1 MDTTDRALG
10 QNLKIL
16 SQLICNVCLQNT
28 LEEACPEQ
36 LSRNNLMLLKILCGR
51 ESLTV
56 SALGQAVGVSSAAAT
71 KNVDRLERLGFVRR
85 WTREDDRRC
94 HEVAIEPAGRN
105 VVQLHDQIH
114 AGKQVDMFRSF
125 SPEQKRDLLA
135 HLDRLLHGTLTAQR
149 NADVVCLQCDGSCQD
164 VCFLRDVRG
173 DCMRQPSSDPASG
186 AEAGREPSGS
196 AGTR

>member
-1 MDTTDRALG
+1 MNATDRALG

-28 LEEACPEQ
+28 LEEACPDQ
-36 LSRNNLMLLKILCGR
+36 LSRNNLMLLKILCGH

-56 SALGQAVGVSSAAAT
+56 SALGQSVGVSSAAAT
-71 KNVDRLERLGFVRR
+71 KNVDRLEKLGLVRR

-114 AGKQVDMFRSF
+114 AGKQADMFRDF
-125 SPEQKRDLLA
+125 TADQKRDLLA
-135 HLDRLLHGTLTAQR
+135 HLDRLLHSTLTAQR
-149 NADVVCLQCDGSCQD
+149 NAEIVCLQCDGSCQD

-173 DCMRQPSSDPASG
+173 DCMRQPDSDSASG
-186 AEAGREPSGS
+186 AAADREPSGS